1 MNKEIKISIIVPV
14 YNVKQYLNQCIDSI
28 IDAYRDGIEVILV
41 DDGSKD
47 ESGKICD
54 EYSNK
59 YDFIKVVHRE
69 NGGLSAARNTGI
81 KLAQGKYIWFV
92 DSDDY
97 IENNSIDVLFEVIK
111 KDTDMIFM
119 NYRQF
124 NSNGETY
131 FYQAFSESDDLNIEP
146 YKYLNSLGNLSYAAQ
161 KFIIKRK
168 LILDN
173 NLFFTEGIYH
183 EDEDWT
189 PRAVCIAKSFTT
201 VMEPLYNY
209 RVGNPNSITG
219 MLNPKKV
226 LDKIIISKNLYNRIK
241 ENNISDDMSKFFKT
255 RIAHNYVAAL
265 NEAAMYDKEVRTKLL
280 SELKKEKY
288 LLDGIKD
295 KKASMVRAAIKV
307 IGFSNTSKLLN
318 IRKKIRKDN

>member
-168 LILDN
+168 LIFDN